1 MTFMRKMLIKAL
13 FVNFALMHHRALT
26 FM

>member
-1 MTFMRKMLIKAL
+1 MTFMRKILVKAL